1 MNGYSN
7 VINKSYFDDSY
18 SYFLYHCC
26 KSKNETQKYGQ
37 TLKIK
42 NLKIVALKMKGIFVL
57 KILVITKGQ

>member
-18 SYFLYHCC
+18 SDFLYHCR

-42 NLKIVALKMKGIFVL
+42 NLKMVALKMKEIFISE
-57 KILVITKGQ
+57 ILVITKE